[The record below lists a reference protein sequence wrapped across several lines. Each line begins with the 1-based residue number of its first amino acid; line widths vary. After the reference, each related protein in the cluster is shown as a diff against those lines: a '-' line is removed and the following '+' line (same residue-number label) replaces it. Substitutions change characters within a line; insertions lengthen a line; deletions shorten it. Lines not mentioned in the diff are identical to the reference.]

1 MWLASALVVY
11 FMGLAKDLKEHIKA
25 FGLDFEKLLIIEVLL
40 RQVELILQ
48 LEPQQFLQDL
58 DQAE

>member
-1 MWLASALVVY
+1 MV
-11 FMGLAKDLKEHIKA
+11 LAKDLKEHIKA

-40 RQVELILQ
+40 RQAELILQ

-58 DQAE
+58 DQVE

>member
-1 MWLASALVVY
+1 MGLAFALVVY
-11 FMGLAKDLKEHIKA
+11 FMVLALDLKEHSKA
-25 FGLDFEKLLIIEVLL
+25 FGLELEKLLIIEVLL

-58 DQAE
+58 DQEE